1 MNTWLSTGLLFF
13 LLLTSTIGLSQNL
26 FVTKQK
32 IEQELEDRG
41 LEIDEVYQRLREEGV
56 DMAYIDENN
65 ITQAQIEVIQ
75 SVILQMEEEKSLEE
89 LKLLEEEEKDKEDL
103 DKDGLEIKD
112 ELSEDADSLL
122 LTEELIGEEEIDLE
136 SFIYGQQLFRK
147 NILSVQSS
155 SDELKAPD
163 SYILGPGDELVVSV
177 WGRSHFDNEYEI
189 DGNGYIRILNGAK
202 RVYLK
207 GLSLGQAKEK
217 LFKFFNEYYAFTEGQ
232 FDVALNFSRT
242 VKIRIYGDVY
252 ENPGAIALPAFNSAF
267 NALAAVKGTNDI
279 GSLRKIQLQ
288 KADGRVL
295 TLDVYKFMQDPSISE
310 EYYLEENDVI
320 LVPVAEKIIKL
331 EGAVRRP
338 MKYELIDREG
348 LKSLLGYA
356 GGFSENAF
364 KRKIQISRFVDD
376 QRKILDVDWRELER
390 GGRDFELLHGDV
402 VTVGEIEKAAENFVE
417 IIGEVYKPGVYQ
429 RSRNMRVSEL
439 ITKAGIT
446 PQSSTEIAFLTRTK
460 TDGKVEYR
468 KLNLERILN
477 DVSYIDNLVLN
488 DNDVLEIWEQSRFT
502 DEVDIAIDGAVRF
515 PGKFSYDE
523 SKSIRVKD
531 AILLAGGL
539 RRDASNY
546 AIIHRNDPLNP
557 KIKKYKTIDDLDKV
571 FTNESAENNFILSP
585 FDSIVIKSKNTFLE
599 ESFVRIEGAVNT
611 PGEFQYGADMTI
623 KDLLT
628 LAGGFKMAAS
638 TNNIEISRV
647 IIQNNQP
654 TRTTV
659 ANLEMDREFNVLSN
673 ALGEYRLEPYDNIA
687 VRYIKEFQLQK
698 RVFMEGEVEFP
709 GPYAISMENE
719 KILSIIKRAGGLTDE
734 AFPAG
739 ATLVRG
745 DQDYGSVVIKLEEI
759 IKNPNSEFNFFVKNG
774 DKIFVP
780 KIKEFVTIKGATRA
794 REVVGENSINVGNVI
809 HVPFHKGK
817 DAMFYIN
824 EYAGGLHENADKQR
838 IFVEH
843 ANGEIKR
850 PRQGFLIKR
859 FPKVYQGSVISVGF
873 KSLEKNKEEQKEEVD
888 WTKVLGDSVAQAM
901 SILTLILLITR
912 LD

>member
-217 LFKFFNEYYAFTEGQ
+217 LFKFFHEYYAFTEGQ